1 VSSNS
6 PLISKGYGS
15 PFTIVNGFISR
26 NEKSKSEKGEQ
37 DFVNMIGKETLQRQE
52 VIAILKLQSE
62 LCPSLWYLG
71 RQRKLL

>member
-1 VSSNS
+1 MGSSQEM
-6 PLISKGYGS
+6 
-15 PFTIVNGFISR
+15 R
-26 NEKSKSEKGEQ
+26 NPSLKKEQ
-37 DFVNMIGKETLQRQE
+37 DFVNMTGKETLQRQE